1 VASYN
6 KGFQLIHGGDWLN
19 AVTYTDTGQSDGWPA
34 SENMFSS
41 TFKLQE
47 TIDQFN
53 YLLAKGRIDPS
64 FQRIAEGYRTVLKEI
79 QLSEETESVFK
90 LTQEQLKNIGSS
102 YNRAIYCP
110 KAPRIKAGTI
120 NKSLDFK
127 QIENNYLSSSMSV
140 TTLDNFL
147 KPEALRRL
155 RELCLESTIFFDFS
169 GNNFVGSMIAGGFN
183 CDLLSQIAEELKHSF
198 PKIIGDHLL
207 TNIWAY
213 RYNNQSKGVAAHADE
228 GAVTFNLWITPDD
241 ANLYPDSGGLI
252 VYTKDQPY
260 DWDWEFYNKMK
271 GSTLVEENITNFLA
285 DADKLTIPHRE
296 NRASLF
302 HSNLFHKSEKI
313 HFREGYE
320 NRRVNITFLF
330 GARERR

>member
-1 VASYN
+1 
-6 KGFQLIHGGDWLN
+6 
-19 AVTYTDTGQSDGWPA
+19 
-34 SENMFSS
+34 
-41 TFKLQE
+41 LQE

-64 FQRIAEGYRTVLKEI
+64 FQHVAEGYRTVLKEI

-155 RELCLESTIFFDFS
+155 REFCLESTIFFDFS

-183 CDLLSQIAEELKHSF
+183 CDLLSQIAEEVKYCF
-198 PKIIGDHLL
+198 PQIIGDHLL

-228 GAVTFNLWITPDD
+228 GAVTFNLWITPDE
-241 ANLYPDSGGLI
+241 ANLNPESGGLI
-252 VYTKDQPY
+252 VYTKNQPY
-260 DWDWEFYNKMK
+260 TWDFKFYNKMK
-271 GSTLVEENITNFLA
+271 DTKIVEEEIANFLT
-285 DADKLTIPHRE
+285 DAERVTIPHRE
-296 NRASLF
+296 NRAVLF
-302 HSNLFHKSEKI
+302 HSNLFHKSDQIFFK
-313 HFREGYE
+313 EGYE
-320 NRRVNITFLF
+320 NRRMNITFLF
-330 GARERR
+330 GKREN